1 MRRLSLTIL
10 AVLTVAALAACSG
23 GATPG
28 WTYPPE
34 PSASAG
40 ASGAA
45 PSGGG
50 SGAASA
56 APSAASAAPS
66 AAASA
71 GGSAAAS
78 GGATALTVTAPSGAA
93 TTGFDPKTLTAT
105 ANTAF
110 TLHFDNQ
117 DNQPHNVQLKKAD
130 GSAVQLGGDTN
141 FFTGPGTRDYQVPA
155 LGAGDYTFFCVV
167 HPTTMTGTLSVK

>member
-1 MRRLSLTIL
+1 MRRLPFAILIVL
-10 AVLTVAALAACSG
+10 AVTAIAACSG

-28 WTYPPE
+28 WTYPPS
-34 PSASAG
+34 PSASAA

-45 PSGGG
+45 PSGGSAAP

-56 APSAASAAPS
+56 APSAAASSGGGSAAPS
-66 AAASA
+66 
-71 GGSAAAS
+71 
-78 GGATALTVTAPSGAA
+78 GGAGALTVTAPSGAS
-93 TTGFDPKTLTAT
+93 TTGFDPKTLTAN

-110 TLHFDNQ
+110 TIHFDNQ
-117 DNQPHNVQLKKAD
+117 DNQPHNVAVKKPD
-130 GSAVQLGGDTN
+130 GSQVQLGGDTN

-155 LGAGDYTFFCVV
+155 LAAGDYTFFCVV